1 MPIRMPT
8 TPPIKGTV
16 PPVERLPPLRIAPE
30 ERRIR
35 GSDADGGGDPD
46 GDAPSRIPRWARR
59 ELIVYGAALL
69 CGLLLMPFL
78 IWYAGNRVLGPY
90 THGQNLHGGPFALL
104 QDYFVG
110 LLHGSA
116 VFWAVAL
123 GPAVLLV
130 LLRLMIWV
138 VRAIPPRE
146 RA

>member
-1 MPIRMPT
+1 MPT
-8 TPPIKGTV
+8 PPPTEGTA
-16 PPVERLPPLRIAPE
+16 PPLGHLPPMRVSAE
-30 ERRIR
+30 DRRIR
-35 GSDADGGGDPD
+35 GPDIDEASEDAGLPH
-46 GDAPSRIPRWARR
+46 PLVLRARR
-59 ELIVYGAALL
+59 EAIVYGIAVL

-78 IWYAGNRVLGPY
+78 IWYAGNRWLGPY

-123 GPAVLLV
+123 GPALLLM
-130 LLRLMIWV
+130 LLRLIVWV
-138 VRAIPPRE
+138 VRVIPPRE